1 VWKTDYKF
9 FFYPGGV
16 AMEKRTSGR
25 IPKNLKVA
33 FPCCNKLYAGTVTD
47 LSESGMLINSDVN
60 LPIKSKFDILM
71 SIKKEI
77 LKIPAIFV
85 RLEKEGKKY
94 KGMGVKLLNPPK
106 QYLEF
111 VGDLNL
117 NG

>member
-1 VWKTDYKF
+1 
-9 FFYPGGV
+9 
-16 AMEKRTSGR
+16 MEKRASGR

-33 FPCCNKLYAGTVTD
+33 FPCCNKIYAGTVAD

-106 QYLEF
+106 KYLEF
-111 VGDLNL
+111 VGNLNL
-117 NG
+117 NS